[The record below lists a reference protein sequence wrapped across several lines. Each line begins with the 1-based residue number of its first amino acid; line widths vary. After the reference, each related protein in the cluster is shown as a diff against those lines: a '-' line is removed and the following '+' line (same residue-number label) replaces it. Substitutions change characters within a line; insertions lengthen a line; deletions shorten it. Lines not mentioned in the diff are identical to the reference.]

1 MTAQEQ
7 RRFLFLQGPHG
18 SYFARLG
25 GALSALGHS
34 VFRINL
40 CGGDRLDWPS
50 AAVDYRGTLR
60 NWPVFFDDFIVD
72 HGITDVVLFGD
83 CRPHHSSAHGMA
95 KVRGLRVHVLEEGYI
110 RPDYVTLEEG
120 GVNGHSRMSRDP
132 LWFRAEAR
140 RLPPE
145 PEHDPVPS
153 SFRRRAE
160 ETISHLL
167 ATMLLTPAYPFYRTH
182 RPHNPL
188 VEAAGWGL
196 WAANNKRERR
206 LSRRTLEQVLPEWE
220 DHPIFLAPLQ
230 LNSDYQLRVHSP
242 FGDMR
247 AALRF
252 IIKSFARGAPP
263 GSRLLVKRHP
273 LDNGLVP
280 WRRITRNLARHYGV
294 EDRVFYISD
303 GDIAMLLPIMVG
315 AVMVNST
322 VGTLA
327 LNHGVPVAVLG
338 HAVYDVDG
346 VVHRG
351 ALDDFWPDPPQPDAD
366 LWAAVRRVFVDRSLV
381 HGGFLSEEGLAM
393 LVENAIPRLT
403 APAMSP
409 ASADNVTRIAH
420 WR

>member
-1 MTAQEQ
+1 MMLEGR

-25 GALSALGHS
+25 GALAARGHA
-34 VFRINL
+34 VHRINL
-40 CGGDRLDWPS
+40 CGGDRLDWPGP
-50 AAVDYRGTLR
+50 ATNYRGTLR
-60 NWPVFFDDFIVD
+60 AWPVFFDDYLVD
-72 HGITDVVLFGD
+72 HDITDVVLFGD

-95 KVRGLRVHVLEEGYI
+95 KLRDRRVHVLEEGYI
-110 RPDYVTLEEG
+110 RPDFVTLEEG
-120 GVNGHSRMSRDP
+120 GVNGHSRLPRDP
-132 LWFRAEAR
+132 AWFRAEAA
-140 RLPPE
+140 RLPPVE
-145 PEHDPVPS
+145 DGLPIAA

-160 ETISHLL
+160 ETIRHLL
-167 ATMLLTPAYPFYRTH
+167 ATMAYAPLFPFYQTH
-182 RPHNPL
+182 RPHHPL
-188 VEAAGWGL
+188 VEAAGWAM
-196 WAANNKRERR
+196 WSANRPLERR
-206 LSRRTLEQVLPEWE
+206 WSQRTLEQVIAERE
-220 DHPIFLAPLQ
+220 AHPFFLAPLQ

-252 IIKSFARGAPP
+252 IIKSFAQAAPAHM
-263 GSRLLVKRHP
+263 RLVVKRHP

-280 WRRITRNLARHYGV
+280 WRRMTRSLARRHGV
-294 EDRVFYISD
+294 EDRVFYLGEADIS
-303 GDIAMLLPIMVG
+303 ALLPHAAG

-327 LNHGVPVAVLG
+327 LNLGIPVAVLG

-351 ALDDFWPDPPQPDAD
+351 ALDEFWREPAAPDAG
-366 LWAAVRRVFVDRSLV
+366 LWAAVRRVFIDRSLV
-381 HGGFLSEEGLAM
+381 RGGFLSEEGLAM

-403 APAMSP
+403 APLP
-409 ASADNVTRIAH
+409 APADNVTRILH

>member
-1 MTAQEQ
+1 MTAGER

-18 SYFARLG
+18 TYFARLG
-25 GALSALGHS
+25 GALSALGHD

-40 CGGDRLDWPS
+40 CGGDRIDWPE
-50 AAVDYRGTLR
+50 AAVDFRGTLQ

-72 HGITDVVLFGD
+72 HEITDVVLFGD

-95 KVRGLRVHVLEEGYI
+95 KIRGLRVHVLEEGYI

-120 GVNGHSRMSRDP
+120 GVNGHSRMPRDP
-132 LWFRAEAR
+132 TWFRAEAS

-145 PEHDPVPS
+145 PEREPVPS
-153 SFRRRAE
+153 SFRRRAK
-160 ETISHLL
+160 ETIRHLA
-167 ATMLLTPAYPFYRTH
+167 ATMLLAPAYPFYRTH
-182 RPHNPL
+182 RPNHPL

-196 WAANNKRERR
+196 WSATQTRERR
-206 LSRRTLEQVLPEWE
+206 LSQITLDKIVSERE

-242 FGDMR
+242 FDDMR

-252 IIKSFARGAPP
+252 IIKSFARTAPAH
-263 GSRLLVKRHP
+263 SRLLVKRHP

-280 WRRITRNLARHYGV
+280 WRRITRKLARRYGV
-294 EDRVFYISD
+294 EDRIFYISD
-303 GDIAMLLPIMVG
+303 GDIAKLLPIMTG

-327 LNHGVPVAVLG
+327 LNEGVPVAVLG
-338 HAVYDVDG
+338 HAVYDVAG

-351 ALDDFWPDPPQPDAD
+351 ALDDFWSAPPVPDAA
-366 LWAAVRRVFVDRSLV
+366 LWAAVRRVFVNRSLV

-393 LVENAIPRLT
+393 LVENAVPRLT
-403 APAMSP
+403 APAP
-409 ASADNVTRIAH
+409 REVAADNVTRIAH

>member
-1 MTAQEQ
+1 MTVGER

-25 GALSALGHS
+25 GALSALGHH

-40 CGGDRLDWPS
+40 CGGDRLDWPEP
-50 AAVDYRGTLR
+50 AVDFRGTLQ

-72 HGITDVVLFGD
+72 HDITDVVLFGD

-95 KVRGLRVHVLEEGYI
+95 KIRGLRVHVLEEGYI

-120 GVNGHSRMSRDP
+120 GVNGHSRMPRDP
-132 LWFRAEAR
+132 TWFRAEAS

-145 PEHDPVPS
+145 PERDPVPS
-153 SFRRRAE
+153 SFRRRAK
-160 ETISHLL
+160 ETIRHLA
-167 ATMLLTPAYPFYRTH
+167 ATMLLAPAYPFYRTH
-182 RPHNPL
+182 RPNHPL

-196 WAANNKRERR
+196 WSATQTRERR
-206 LSRRTLEQVLPEWE
+206 LSQRTLDKIIPERE

-242 FGDMR
+242 FDDMR

-252 IIKSFARGAPP
+252 IVKSFARTAPAH
-263 GSRLLVKRHP
+263 SRLLVKRHP

-280 WRRITRNLARHYGV
+280 WRKITRKLARRYGV
-294 EDRVFYISD
+294 EDRIFYISH
-303 GDIAMLLPIMVG
+303 GDIAKLLPIMTG

-327 LNHGVPVAVLG
+327 LNEGVPVAVLG
-338 HAVYDVDG
+338 HAVYDVAG

-351 ALDDFWPDPPQPDAD
+351 ALDDFWPAPAAPDAA
-366 LWAAVRRVFVDRSLV
+366 LWAAVRRVFVNRSLV

-403 APAMSP
+403 APAARP
-409 ASADNVTRIAH
+409 ATAGNVTRIAH